1 MAKKLVGEDG
11 KVYVEKKKGGCL
23 KFIGT
28 LVLVFIAINFLLS
41 FIKPQGDSNTQ
52 IKSENKTEQVKNVEP
67 EITVTATEVIE
78 TFEQNELKGK
88 ETYTGKLAEIS
99 GTVDSVGESFGQTY
113 ITLGNDNDEF
123 SIISLQCMFSKDN
136 QQGLSDL
143 NKGDKVTVLGTIGE
157 QSINIEVK
165 DCELKQ

>member
-1 MAKKLVGEDG
+1 MAKKFVGEDG
-11 KVYVEKKKGGCL
+11 KVYVEKKRGGCL
-23 KFIGT
+23 KFVGT
-28 LVLVFIAINFLLS
+28 LILLFVAISVIGAFLN
-41 FIKPQGDSNTQ
+41 PQENSNTQ
-52 IKSENKTEQVKNVEP
+52 IKSENKTEQVKNFEP

-99 GTVDSVGESFGQTY
+99 GTVESVGESFGQTY

-143 NKGDKVTVLGTIGE
+143 NKGDKVTVIGTIGE

-165 DCELKQ
+165 DCKLK